1 MRYCNVSMYNNL
13 SATVTNQAI
22 EVDENGVVLS
32 IKEWDGWINTG
43 DINCEGRLAYPTFM
57 DSSVVLPSSMC
68 YTLFGVNIRNLY
80 SVEQYITALRAT
92 PIDKG
97 IRGLDLI
104 P

>member
-43 DINCEGRLAYPTFM
+43 DINCEGRLAYPTF
-57 DSSVVLPSSMC
+57 
-68 YTLFGVNIRNLY
+68 YG
-80 SVEQYITALRAT
+80 
-92 PIDKG
+92 
-97 IRGLDLI
+97 
-104 P
+104 